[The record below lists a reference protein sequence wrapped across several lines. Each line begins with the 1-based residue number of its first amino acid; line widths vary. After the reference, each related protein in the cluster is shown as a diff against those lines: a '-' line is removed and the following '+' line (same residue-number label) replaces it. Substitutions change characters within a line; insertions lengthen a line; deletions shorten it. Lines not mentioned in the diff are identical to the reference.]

1 MTDTASAARGVRP
14 VPEGY
19 HTLTP
24 VLTIDGAAD
33 AIDFYVRAFGARE
46 LNRAVAPDGKRVWHA
61 ELQIGDSRLMLS
73 DEFPDMGGGRGPK
86 SLGGTAGSI
95 HLYVDDVD
103 AFFQR
108 AVDAG
113 ATVSMPLETMFWGD
127 RYGKLT
133 DPFGHSWGVAS
144 HVEDVSEEEQRRRVE
159 AFQSQGGT

>member
-1 MTDTASAARGVRP
+1 MSEAASAARAVRP

-24 VLTIDGAAD
+24 VLTIDGAAE

-46 LNRAVAPDGKRVWHA
+46 LNRAVAPDGTRIWHA
-61 ELQIGDSRLMLS
+61 ELEIGDSRLMLT
-73 DEFPDMGGGRGPK
+73 DEFPDMGGARGPK
-86 SLGGTAGSI
+86 ALGGTAGSI
-95 HLYVDDVD
+95 HIYVDDVD
-103 AFFQR
+103 ALVER
-108 AVDAG
+108 AVRAG
-113 ATVSMPLETMFWGD
+113 ATLTMPLENQFWGD

-159 AFQSQGGT
+159 AFQNQSG